1 MKLSLGPILYFWPK
15 DEVLDFYQHVADW
28 PVDIV
33 CVGEVVCSKRRLM
46 RHDDWLAVADRLTAA
61 GKEVVLSSLVL
72 LEADSELKTLRH
84 IVDNGCYAVE
94 ANDMAAVQLAA
105 RRVPYVAGPQL
116 NIYNGETLALHHEQG
131 ARRWVMPVELPR
143 TTLAELQAV
152 RPAGMETEIFAFGR
166 LPLAFSARCFTARTH
181 NLPKDDCQFRCAG
194 YPDGMLLKTQDQ
206 RQFLAMNGIQTLSA
220 ATSNLIDALPEM
232 AALGV
237 DVVRL
242 SPQSQHMARIV
253 EAFAAVRDGSLDPLA
268 GQARVA
274 TLAAGEACNGYW
286 HGEAGMDW
294 HAAKAQ
300 ELAREPQEPA
310 MPAKRLLPRRSR
322 EHRDQ

>member
-1 MKLSLGPILYFWPK
+1 MKLSLGPVLYFWPR
-15 DEVLDFYQHVADW
+15 DEVLDFYRQVADW

-33 CVGEVVCSKRRLM
+33 YLGEVVCSKRRLM
-46 RHDDWLAVADRLTAA
+46 RRDDWLTVAAQLSAA

-84 IVDNGCYAVE
+84 IVDNGHYAVE

-105 RRVPYVAGPQL
+105 KRVPYVAGPQL
-116 NIYNGETLALHHEQG
+116 NIYNGETLGLHHGLG
-131 ARRWVMPVELPR
+131 ATRWVLPVELPR

-152 RPAGMETEIFAFGR
+152 RPAGMETEVFAFGR

-181 NLPKDDCQFRCAG
+181 NLPKDDCQFCCAD

-232 AALGV
+232 ASLGV

-242 SPQSQHMARIV
+242 SPQSRHMARVV
-253 EAFAAVRDGSLDPLA
+253 ETFAAVRDGSLDPA
-268 GQARVA
+268 MGQARVV
-274 TLAAGEACNGYW
+274 TLVTGEVCNGYW

-294 HAAKAQ
+294 HAAEAQ
-300 ELAREPQEPA
+300 AKARE
-310 MPAKRLLPRRSR
+310 L
-322 EHRDQ
+322 